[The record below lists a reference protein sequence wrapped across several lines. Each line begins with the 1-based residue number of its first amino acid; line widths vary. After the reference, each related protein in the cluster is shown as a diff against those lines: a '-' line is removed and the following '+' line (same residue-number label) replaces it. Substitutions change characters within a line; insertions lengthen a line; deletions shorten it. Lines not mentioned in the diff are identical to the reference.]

1 MKFHAITIAVLLA
14 VSGCSSTKEAKIEGA
29 PITALTAQKLSTSF
43 KRQGV
48 KIEWD
53 CIWGT
58 GMFDATCIKTD
69 IKSIEVTGY
78 ATSFGNS
85 EVMREQSFKV
95 AHDVALDKLIR
106 FVKQDITSN
115 RVVSTLGKN
124 VEKAQDR
131 IKNRIKSDEDVAMS
145 DEDVGKDTNFAVRE
159 NTNDTVRNFTET
171 IRTNSQGII
180 RGARAI
186 DESIVD
192 RQTVGVTIR
201 WDTSSEKA
209 STYLRKRFISN

>member
-29 PITALTAQKLSTSF
+29 PITALAAQKLSTSF

-131 IKNRIKSDEDVAMS
+131 IKSRIKA

-186 DESIVD
+186 DENIVD
-192 RQTVGVTIR
+192 RQTVAVTIR
-201 WDTSSEKA
+201 WDTASEKA